1 MISENGLIMEQRQVL
16 SSRQVQSL
24 DILSYTNQ
32 ELEEFL
38 TNEYLENPLLEC
50 TQDKESDMLTNI
62 EKMYE
67 KGVSYE
73 EHYTTW
79 QEDDS
84 DRRFD
89 IADHQDRER
98 SQFLLG
104 QLDRKDHT
112 DQEWK
117 IMEMLIECLDDDGFF
132 PYTAQET
139 ARLFHVPTQIVET
152 CLHTLKELEPT
163 GVFSSDLSECL
174 IRQAREKGICDD
186 KLILLLTDYFPDIM
200 SGHIGN
206 VSRSLRLSTVGVKE
220 YIHLISTLN
229 PRPFA
234 HTAQRKTEYIVPDIL
249 IQRHGDKW
257 EITLNDQWMGDYRYN
272 DYYLKMMEQAKD
284 PELVSYFRERMERAK
299 FVIQCVEQRRN
310 TILRIVRA
318 ILEIQKDHFENRGP
332 LIPMTLEDVA
342 ARTEFHPS
350 TISRAVR
357 NKYIQYHQSVLLKN
371 LFSSPAAEKDNASL
385 SAEQIKGRIKELIQ
399 GEKPEKPLSDA
410 RIADLLAMEG
420 TDISRRTVAKY
431 RAQLGILD
439 SKQRMYYK

>member
-1 MISENGLIMEQRQVL
+1 
-16 SSRQVQSL
+16 
-24 DILSYTNQ
+24 
-32 ELEEFL
+32 
-38 TNEYLENPLLEC
+38 
-50 TQDKESDMLTNI
+50 
-62 EKMYE
+62 
-67 KGVSYE
+67 
-73 EHYTTW
+73 
-79 QEDDS
+79 
-84 DRRFD
+84 
-89 IADHQDRER
+89 
-98 SQFLLG
+98 
-104 QLDRKDHT
+104 
-112 DQEWK
+112 
-117 IMEMLIECLDDDGFF
+117 
-132 PYTAQET
+132 
-139 ARLFHVPTQIVET
+139 
-152 CLHTLKELEPT
+152 
-163 GVFSSDLSECL
+163 
-174 IRQAREKGICDD
+174 
-186 KLILLLTDYFPDIM
+186 M